1 MRYMFA
7 KRGDSHLFCHIGH
20 NAQLLML
27 YAYSTSHKSGHPF
40 TAGV

>member
-1 MRYMFA
+1 MKKLMRYMFA

-27 YAYSTSHKSGHPF
+27 YA
-40 TAGV
+40 